1 MRAAKAATS
10 ATMVSKEPRPPFTE
24 AFYSGWTEWVSKHR
38 VSASLVAI
46 GIMICIVLVAVVPP
60 ICVLRGCGAGS
71 SQEAAGDE
79 LPVKRLLVH
88 FDEIGKTVKSKVSP
102 LLYDY
107 FEEIVLSFGVNIVT
121 FKTERVLSEVQRILE
136 AQKDVLILLRDRPQF
151 RAPTIDPYLG
161 VGLRGPLANGTG
173 RRRGLQGSGTTEP
186 GDELTPE
193 QWSLEK
199 VEARDAWNM
208 SRGERVVVAVIDTG
222 CDLEHPD
229 LKDNLWVNPR
239 ETPGNDVDDDRNGF
253 KDDVNGFD
261 FAGPCENS
269 TGPGCGSRPNPQD
282 GRGHGSHCTGIIA
295 AVRNNRVGIVG
306 IAPNVKI
313 MCLKVTPNTGDFLT
327 SHILEA
333 IDYAIKNGAHI
344 ISASFGPK
352 EPTIYATASET
363 EQEKLRNETAFYNL
377 SMAKLKE
384 KNMLLVAAAGN
395 ERTNLDTIEHYNPCT
410 LVRSFPN
417 NVICV
422 MATDDQDQR
431 LKAQVGN
438 QALGSNYGV
447 NTVSVGAPGL
457 QILSTVPALHA
468 YQFYRWANMSGS
480 SMATPLVA
488 GVAALV
494 VSVLGSKDGSYY
506 KGDLTKNVLMD
517 SAVYVKDL
525 EVSSSRRINAAA
537 AVQVALGRLK
547 GVLRM
552 VPQASFSVEAQS
564 AMMEGF
570 NLIYYS
576 SNTPESNPASV
587 VDESTMTSRVSRFE
601 DYKLNNGTL
610 VIRASMNLSTPG
622 LYLIRVNTS
631 ANPDDL
637 RVFVGQVQLRNLSD
651 SYLIQSD
658 GGWYTFELRY
668 INPVAPIDVTLAK
681 PNGGGEPALDY
692 LPSVFFVSTDTPPR
706 NFYYAPNIA
715 LSSTWQVLT
724 RPAPGPLRL
733 SSIQSS
739 ALKLDQPYNN
749 SAVLE
754 ALSFTSTSSPRLRDA
769 LCLNGCV
776 SNGSSGSSSNSS
788 GGNTGGGQL
797 VGMAHTRMR
806 VPDGTSGFLRFKI
819 TCELCALYV
828 NGLRVADVYDP
839 VRALE
844 PATQVTNCVA
854 LGPSPGAGGGSLHE
868 LLLRFAVGSDNG
880 SLAVAWLPCNDSAAA
895 QPLEPYLMN
904 NLFWKPSSGVAGYV
918 SGMQCDVWL
927 NDKRNGPDKSWLP
940 LIKFRLPTALVQ
952 TKAGIA
958 RNLTSFLPKDKYVYD
973 RITNSSCNANET
985 AAGLNC
991 SAAAAF
997 ALTHILNRGQS
1008 PSSSPQVYM
1017 RCWTYVNAG
1026 FRNGAVQT
1034 LKAGEINVYLGA
1046 QTVLRSP
1053 RTVDIFYPSVAPN
1066 ATTLGGYYQLL
1077 VMEFPSLLFSALM
1090 GLNDGS
1096 ELMAIDMTRTLL
1108 PLPLVAGGG
1117 SGGGGGGGGG
1127 STAAAGRRRRRGLQ
1141 HSDPGPGS
1149 ALGSD
1154 PVLRADDDMSVEGPA
1169 FQVDGE
1175 EGTRRRLQQKRRP
1188 PPPPPAPE
1196 APPSPPPPEAPPS
1209 PPSPRPPQP
1218 PPAPPPLPPAPPAP
1232 PPPPPQR
1239 PVDAASGNVFS
1250 PTYLGASP
1258 YDPAPDAPQ
1267 PGSSPGLCG
1276 LSFTPDAGY
1285 NTTPLNLSTV
1295 FYNISL
1301 TTKSILG
1308 TSCNAASAG
1317 LSGPMCSQAPNDT
1330 HIVQVKGWLKV
1341 PAADANGPAAGEM
1354 RRWTLRVI
1362 DDQKQTTAIT
1372 IGDVTVRN
1380 GVEHPSDFSSTSETV
1395 LYLPARYGRGGG
1407 DGAVFLPAV
1416 ATARRTAASQA
1427 VFDVALLTPDTR
1439 EVLPVDASCWFCR

>member
-1 MRAAKAATS
+1 MRAAEAATS
-10 ATMVSKEPRPPFTE
+10 ATMVSKEQRPPFTE

-60 ICVLRGCGAGS
+60 VCVLRGCGAGS

-88 FDEIGKTVKSKVSP
+88 FDKIGKTVKSKVSP

-121 FKTERVLSEVQRILE
+121 FKTEKVLSEVQRILE

-199 VEARDAWNM
+199 VAARDAWNM

-239 ETPGNDVDDDRNGF
+239 ETPGNGVDDDRNGF
-253 KDDVNGFD
+253 IDDVNGFD

-282 GRGHGSHCTGIIA
+282 DKGHGSHCTGIIA

-313 MCLKVTPNTGDFLT
+313 MCLKVTPNDGKFYMGP
-327 SHILEA
+327 IMQA
-333 IDYAIKNGAHI
+333 IDYAINNSAHI
-344 ISASFGPK
+344 ISASFGPEK
-352 EPTIYATASET
+352 PTIYATAPEIDK
-363 EQEKLRNETAFYNL
+363 EKLRNETALYNL
-377 SMAKLKE
+377 SMVKLKE

-395 ERTNLDTIEHYNPCT
+395 ELTNLDTIEHYNPCT

-431 LKAQVGN
+431 LEAQVGN

-457 QILSTVPALHA
+457 QILSTVPALDK
-468 YQFYRWANMSGS
+468 YRYYRWANMSGS

-488 GVAALV
+488 GAAALV

-525 EVSSSRRINAAA
+525 EVSNSRRISASA

-552 VPQASFSVEAQS
+552 VPQASFSAEAQS

-570 NLIYYS
+570 NLTYYS
-576 SNTPESNPASV
+576 SNTPEPNPASV

-601 DYKLNNGTL
+601 GYKRNNGTL

-622 LYLIRVNTS
+622 LYLMRVNTN
-631 ANPDDL
+631 ANPGDL
-637 RVFVGQVQLRNLSD
+637 RVFVGQVQLLNLFD

-668 INPVAPIDVTLAK
+668 LNPVAPIDVTLTE
-681 PNGGGEPALDY
+681 PNGGGERALGY
-692 LPSVFFVSTDTPPR
+692 LSSVFFVSTDTPPR
-706 NFYYAPNIA
+706 NYYYAPNIA

-739 ALKLDQPYNN
+739 ALKLDQLYNN

-769 LCLNGCV
+769 LCPNGCV

-797 VGMAHTRMR
+797 VGMAHTRIR

-839 VRALE
+839 VRTLE

-868 LLLRFAVGSDNG
+868 LLLRFAVGSDTG

-927 NDKRNGPDKSWLP
+927 NDKRNGPDKNWLP

-952 TKAGIA
+952 TKVGVA
-958 RNLTSFLPKDKYVYD
+958 RNLSSFLPKDAYVYD
-973 RITNSSCNANET
+973 RITNGSCNANET
-985 AAGLNC
+985 AAGSNC

-1008 PSSSPQVYM
+1008 LPQVYM

-1026 FRNGAVQT
+1026 FRNGMVQT

-1053 RTVDIFYPSVAPN
+1053 PTVDIFYPSVAPN
-1066 ATTLGGYYQLL
+1066 ATTLGDYFQLL
-1077 VMEFPSLLFSALM
+1077 VLEFPSLRSAALI
-1090 GLNDGS
+1090 GLNNGS

-1117 SGGGGGGGGG
+1117 GGGGGGG
-1127 STAAAGRRRRRGLQ
+1127 TAAAGRRRRRGLQ

-1149 ALGSD
+1149 AFGTD
-1154 PVLRADDDMSVEGPA
+1154 PVLRADDDMNVEGLA

-1188 PPPPPAPE
+1188 PPPPAPA
-1196 APPSPPPPEAPPS
+1196 APPS
-1209 PPSPRPPQP
+1209 PPSPPA
-1218 PPAPPPLPPAPPAP
+1218 PPAPPSPPSPPPPPPLPPAP

-1239 PVDAASGNVFS
+1239 PVDAATGNVFS

-1276 LSFTPDAGY
+1276 LSYPPDADY
-1285 NTTPLNLSTV
+1285 NTTTLNLSTV

-1301 TTKSILG
+1301 TTKPILG
-1308 TSCNAASAG
+1308 TPCNAASAG
-1317 LSGPMCSQAPNDT
+1317 LSGPMCSQET
-1330 HIVQVKGWLKV
+1330 TSLRIVQVKGWLKV

-1354 RRWTLRVI
+1354 RRWTLRVT

-1416 ATARRTAASQA
+1416 ATARSETVGSQA
-1427 VFDVALLTPDTR
+1427 VFDVSLLTPDTR
-1439 EVLPVDASCWFCR
+1439 EVLPVDASYWFCR